1 MNTTDII
8 PATVPASHEFNTIAQ
23 NLGLHDFYQ
32 NSLWGYCEGDNENGT
47 VSSCSTPTPM
57 YTFDPTQIFAKE
69 LYAGQVVDIPT
80 SIQDNLNKL
89 HTATQWMFA
98 MYIVGVVL
106 AFITILIGL
115 TALFTRFG
123 SLVSTFV
130 SFLAFLFILAATLV
144 AQIMF
149 VIYRNVING
158 TIVQLNVSASLGTAM
173 FAFSWTASAA
183 ALVAFFGFCFGICC
197 GTGRRG
203 YYVEKRED
211 AGRIY

>member
-1 MNTTDII
+1 
-8 PATVPASHEFNTIAQ
+8 
-23 NLGLHDFYQ
+23 
-32 NSLWGYCEGDNENGT
+32 
-47 VSSCSTPTPM
+47 M
-57 YTFDPTQIFAKE
+57 YTFDPTQIFSKE
-69 LYAGQVVDIPT
+69 LDAGQLVDIPP

-106 AFITILIGL
+106 AFLTILIGL

-123 SLVSTFV
+123 SVVSTII

-158 TIVQLNVSASLGTAM
+158 TIIELNVSASLGTTM

-203 YYVEKRED
+203 YYGAKRED
-211 AGRIY
+211 AGTIY

>member
-1 MNTTDII
+1 
-8 PATVPASHEFNTIAQ
+8 
-23 NLGLHDFYQ
+23 
-32 NSLWGYCEGDNENGT
+32 
-47 VSSCSTPTPM
+47 M
-57 YTFDPTQIFAKE
+57 YTFDPTQIFSKE
-69 LYAGQVVDIPT
+69 LDAGQLVDIPP

-106 AFITILIGL
+106 AFLTILIGL
-115 TALFTRFG
+115 TALFTRYG
-123 SLVSTFV
+123 SVVSTIV

-158 TIVQLNVSASLGTAM
+158 TIIELNVSASLGTTM

-203 YYVEKRED
+203 HYGAKRED
-211 AGRIY
+211 AGTIY